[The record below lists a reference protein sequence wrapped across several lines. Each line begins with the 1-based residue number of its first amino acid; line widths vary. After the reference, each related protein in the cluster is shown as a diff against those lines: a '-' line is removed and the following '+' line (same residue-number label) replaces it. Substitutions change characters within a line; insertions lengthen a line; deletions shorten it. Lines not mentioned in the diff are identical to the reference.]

1 MTNDKGSKMAQKKTS
16 YLRLVKPPD
25 NLKEIKKKARR
36 IHRKKA
42 EQILSMAILVILAVC
57 GTWLLMKNETYSQAR
72 KASAYTNEL
81 SDTNSY
87 ARFSNGIVRYNRDG
101 VVFLN
106 RRNEEQWIQPTQLQ
120 NPIIVTKEKTFAVA
134 DSGGNNI
141 LVFDREG
148 LKGEI
153 ETTLPIEKIAIS
165 EQGIVS
171 AILRNEG
178 TPRIILYDATG
189 NILVE
194 QQASLSSTGYPVALD
209 MSDDGNTLAVTYL
222 YTQGTAVQSRVI
234 YYNFGE
240 AGQEKSD
247 NIVASDEYDG
257 TVMADMFFMGND
269 RSVAVGD
276 NSFVIYSGL
285 ESPKKVKEV
294 TLTQEVKS
302 VFHSDRYIGFIMLN
316 QERSGYEVSLYNR
329 SGEQIFSKAITGDYG
344 NVRIDGDEIIMF
356 EGSRCCIVTD
366 TGIIKFQGDLM
377 VDVLEMFRAPGMN
390 RYYVMTVNELR
401 IVYLTK

>member
-1 MTNDKGSKMAQKKTS
+1 MAQKKTP
-16 YLRLVKPPD
+16 YLKLVQPPD
-25 NLKEIKKKARR
+25 DVKEIKKKTRR
-36 IHRKKA
+36 SNRKKA
-42 EQILSMAILVILAVC
+42 ERVLSILILVILAIC
-57 GTWLLMKNETYSQAR
+57 GTWLLMKNQTYGQAR
-72 KASAYTNEL
+72 KASGYTKEL
-81 SDTNSY
+81 SDTNDF
-87 ARFSNGIVRYNRDG
+87 ARFANGIVRYNRDG

-120 NPIIVTKEKTFAVA
+120 NPIIEVKENAFAVA

-141 LVFDREG
+141 LVFDKDG

-165 EQGIVS
+165 DQGIVS

-178 TPRIILYDATG
+178 APKIMSYDATG

-194 QQASLSSTGYPVALD
+194 QQASLNSTGYPVALE
-209 MSDDGNTLAVTYL
+209 MSDDGNTLAVSYL

-240 AGQEKSD
+240 AGQSQTD
-247 NIVASDEYDG
+247 NVVASDEYDG
-257 TVMADMFFMGND
+257 TVMAELFFMGND

-276 NSFVIYSGL
+276 DSFVIYSGR
-285 ESPKKVKEV
+285 ENPKQMKEV
-294 TLTQEVKS
+294 KLTQEIKS
-302 VFHSDRYIGFIMLN
+302 VFHSDKYIGFIMLN
-316 QERSGYEVSLYNR
+316 QEKSGYEVCLYDR
-329 SGEQIFSKAITGDYG
+329 SGEQIFTREITGDYG
-344 NVRIDGDEIIMF
+344 NVRLDGDEIIMF
-356 EGSRCCIVTD
+356 EGSRCCIITV

-377 VDVLEMFRAPGMN
+377 VDVLEIFRAPGVN

>member
-1 MTNDKGSKMAQKKTS
+1 MAQKKTP
-16 YLRLVKPPD
+16 YLKLVKPPD
-25 NLKEIKKKARR
+25 NVKEIKKKTRK
-36 IHRKKA
+36 INRKKA
-42 EQILSMAILVILAVC
+42 EQMLSIAILVILAIC
-57 GTWLLMKNETYSQAR
+57 GTWLLMKNQTYGQAR
-72 KASAYTNEL
+72 KASGYTNEL

-87 ARFSNGIVRYNRDG
+87 ARFADGIVRYNRDG

-120 NPIIVTKEKTFAVA
+120 NPIIEVRENAFAVA

-141 LVFDREG
+141 LVFDKDG

-165 EQGIVS
+165 DQGIVS

-178 TPRIILYDATG
+178 APKIMSYDATG

-194 QQASLSSTGYPVALD
+194 QQASLNRTGYPVALE
-209 MSDDGNTLAVTYL
+209 MSDDGNTLAVSYL
-222 YTQGTAVQSRVI
+222 CTRGTAVQSRVI

-240 AGQEKSD
+240 TGQSEAD

-257 TVMADMFFMGND
+257 TVMAEIFFMGSD
-269 RSVAVGD
+269 RSVVVGD
-276 NSFVIYSGL
+276 DSFVIYSGTEKPEQL
-285 ESPKKVKEV
+285 KEV
-294 TLTQEVKS
+294 TMDQEIKS
-302 VFHSDRYIGFIMLN
+302 VFHSDRYIGFILLN
-316 QERSGYEVSLYNR
+316 QEKSGYEVCLYNR
-329 SGEQIFSKAITGDYG
+329 SGDRIFSRAITGDYG
-344 NVRIDGDEIIMF
+344 NVRLDGDNIIMF
-356 EGSRCCIVTD
+356 EGSRCCIVTV

-377 VDVLEMFRAPGMN
+377 VDVMEMFRAPGIN

>member
-1 MTNDKGSKMAQKKTS
+1 MAQKKTP
-16 YLRLVKPPD
+16 YLKLV
-25 NLKEIKKKARR
+25 KEIKKKTRK
-36 IHRKKA
+36 INRKKA
-42 EQILSMAILVILAVC
+42 EQMLSIAILVILAIC
-57 GTWLLMKNETYSQAR
+57 GTWLLMKNQTYGQAR
-72 KASAYTNEL
+72 KASGYTNEL

-87 ARFSNGIVRYNRDG
+87 ARFADGIVRYNRDG

-120 NPIIVTKEKTFAVA
+120 NPIIEVRENAFAVA

-141 LVFDREG
+141 LVFDKDG

-165 EQGIVS
+165 DQGIVS

-178 TPRIILYDATG
+178 APKIMSYDATG

-194 QQASLSSTGYPVALD
+194 QQASLNSTGYPVALE
-209 MSDDGNTLAVTYL
+209 MSDDGNTLAVSYL
-222 YTQGTAVQSRVI
+222 YTRGTAVQSRVI

-240 AGQEKSD
+240 TGQSEAD

-257 TVMADMFFMGND
+257 TVMAEIFFMGSD
-269 RSVAVGD
+269 RSVVVGD
-276 NSFVIYSGL
+276 DSFVIYSGTEKPEQL
-285 ESPKKVKEV
+285 KEV
-294 TLTQEVKS
+294 TMDQEIKS
-302 VFHSDRYIGFIMLN
+302 VFHSDRYIGFILLN
-316 QERSGYEVSLYNR
+316 QEKSGYEVCLYNR
-329 SGEQIFSKAITGDYG
+329 SGDRIFSRAITGDYG
-344 NVRIDGDEIIMF
+344 NVRLDGDNIIMF
-356 EGSRCCIVTD
+356 EGSRCCIVTV

-377 VDVLEMFRAPGMN
+377 VDVLEMFRAPGIN

>member
-1 MTNDKGSKMAQKKTS
+1 MAQKKTP

-25 NLKEIKKKARR
+25 NVKEIRKKIRKF
-36 IHRKKA
+36 HRKKA
-42 EQILSMAILVILAVC
+42 EQILSIAILVVLAVC
-57 GTWLLMKNETYSQAR
+57 GTWLLMKNQTYGQAR
-72 KASAYTNEL
+72 KASGYTNEL

-120 NPIIVTKEKTFAVA
+120 DPVIVVKEKTFAVA

-141 LVFDREG
+141 LVFDKDG

-171 AILRNEG
+171 AILKNEG
-178 TPRIILYDATG
+178 TPKIITYDAAG

-194 QQASLSSTGYPVALD
+194 QQTSLASTGYPVALD

-240 AGQEKSD
+240 TGQAEAD

-257 TVMADMFFMGND
+257 TVMADVFFMGND

-285 ESPKKVKEV
+285 ESPQKVKEV
-294 TLTQEVKS
+294 TLTQDVKS

-316 QERSGYEVSLYNR
+316 QERSGYEVCLYNR
-329 SGEQIFSKAITGDYG
+329 SGDQIFSRSITGDYG

-356 EGSRCCIVTD
+356 DGSRCCIVTA
-366 TGIIKFQGDLM
+366 TGITKFQGDLM
-377 VDVLEMFRAPGMN
+377 VDALEIFRAPGMN

>member
-1 MTNDKGSKMAQKKTS
+1 M
-16 YLRLVKPPD
+16 
-25 NLKEIKKKARR
+25 
-36 IHRKKA
+36 
-42 EQILSMAILVILAVC
+42 
-57 GTWLLMKNETYSQAR
+57 
-72 KASAYTNEL
+72 
-81 SDTNSY
+81 
-87 ARFSNGIVRYNRDG
+87 
-101 VVFLN
+101 
-106 RRNEEQWIQPTQLQ
+106 
-120 NPIIVTKEKTFAVA
+120 
-134 DSGGNNI
+134 
-141 LVFDREG
+141 
-148 LKGEI
+148 
-153 ETTLPIEKIAIS
+153 
-165 EQGIVS
+165 S

-178 TPRIILYDATG
+178 TPRIISYDATG

>member
-1 MTNDKGSKMAQKKTS
+1 MAQKKTP
-16 YLRLVKPPD
+16 YLKLVQPPD
-25 NLKEIKKKARR
+25 DVKEIKKKTRR
-36 IHRKKA
+36 INRKKA
-42 EQILSMAILVILAVC
+42 ERVLSILILVILAIC
-57 GTWLLMKNETYSQAR
+57 GTWLLMKNQTYGQAR
-72 KASAYTNEL
+72 KASGYTKEL
-81 SDTNSY
+81 SDTNNF
-87 ARFSNGIVRYNRDG
+87 ARFANGIVRYNRDG

-120 NPIIVTKEKTFAVA
+120 NPIIEVKENAFAVA

-141 LVFDREG
+141 LVFDKDG

-165 EQGIVS
+165 DQGIVS

-178 TPRIILYDATG
+178 APKIMSYDATG

-194 QQASLSSTGYPVALD
+194 QQASLNSTGYPVALE
-209 MSDDGNTLAVTYL
+209 MSDDGNTLAVSYL

-240 AGQEKSD
+240 AGQSQTD
-247 NIVASDEYDG
+247 NVVASDEYDG
-257 TVMADMFFMGND
+257 TVMAELFFMGND

-276 NSFVIYSGL
+276 DSFVIYSGR
-285 ESPKKVKEV
+285 ENPKQMKEV
-294 TLTQEVKS
+294 KLTQEIKS
-302 VFHSDRYIGFIMLN
+302 VFHSDKYIGFIMLN
-316 QERSGYEVSLYNR
+316 QEKSGYEVCLYDR
-329 SGEQIFSKAITGDYG
+329 SGEQIFTREITGDYG
-344 NVRIDGDEIIMF
+344 NVRLDGDEIIMF
-356 EGSRCCIVTD
+356 EGSRCCIITV

-377 VDVLEMFRAPGMN
+377 VDVLEIFRAPGVN

>member
-1 MTNDKGSKMAQKKTS
+1 MAQKKTP
-16 YLRLVKPPD
+16 YLKLVQPPD
-25 NLKEIKKKARR
+25 DVKEIKKKTRR
-36 IHRKKA
+36 INRKKA
-42 EQILSMAILVILAVC
+42 ERVLSILILVILAIC
-57 GTWLLMKNETYSQAR
+57 GTWLLVKNQTYGQAR
-72 KASAYTNEL
+72 KASGYTKEL
-81 SDTNSY
+81 SDTNNF
-87 ARFSNGIVRYNRDG
+87 ARFANGIVRYNRDG

-120 NPIIVTKEKTFAVA
+120 NPIIEVKENAFAVA

-141 LVFDREG
+141 LVFDKDG

-165 EQGIVS
+165 DQGIVS

-178 TPRIILYDATG
+178 APKIMSYDATG

-194 QQASLSSTGYPVALD
+194 QQASLNSTGYPVALE
-209 MSDDGNTLAVTYL
+209 MSDDGNTLAVSYL

-240 AGQEKSD
+240 AGQSQTD
-247 NIVASDEYDG
+247 NVVASDEYDG
-257 TVMADMFFMGND
+257 TVMAELFFMGND

-276 NSFVIYSGL
+276 DSFVIYSGR
-285 ESPKKVKEV
+285 ENPKQMKEV
-294 TLTQEVKS
+294 KLTQEIKS
-302 VFHSDRYIGFIMLN
+302 VFHSDKYIGFIMLN
-316 QERSGYEVSLYNR
+316 QEKSGYEVCLYDR
-329 SGEQIFSKAITGDYG
+329 SGEQIFTREITGDYG
-344 NVRIDGDEIIMF
+344 NVRLDGDEIIMF
-356 EGSRCCIVTD
+356 EGSRCCIITV

-377 VDVLEMFRAPGMN
+377 VDVLEMFRAPGVN

>member
-1 MTNDKGSKMAQKKTS
+1 MAQKKTS
-16 YLRLVKPPD
+16 NFRLVKPPD
-25 NLKEIKKKARR
+25 NVKEIKKKIRR

-42 EQILSMAILVILAVC
+42 EQILSIAILVILAVC
-57 GTWLLMKNETYSQAR
+57 GTWLLMKNETYGQAR
-72 KASAYTNEL
+72 KASGYTNEL

-120 NPIIVTKEKTFAVA
+120 NPIIEVRENAFAVA

-141 LVFDREG
+141 LVFDKDG

-165 EQGIVS
+165 DQGIVS

-178 TPRIILYDATG
+178 APKIMSYDATG

-194 QQASLSSTGYPVALD
+194 QQASLNSTGYPVALE
-209 MSDDGNTLAVTYL
+209 MSDDGNTLAVSYL
-222 YTQGTAVQSRVI
+222 YTRGTAVQSRVI

-240 AGQEKSD
+240 TGQSEAD

-257 TVMADMFFMGND
+257 TVMAEIFFMGSD
-269 RSVAVGD
+269 RSVVVGD
-276 NSFVIYSGL
+276 DSFVIYSGTEKPEQL
-285 ESPKKVKEV
+285 KEV
-294 TLTQEVKS
+294 TMDQEIKS
-302 VFHSDRYIGFIMLN
+302 VFHSDRYIGFILLN
-316 QERSGYEVSLYNR
+316 QEKSGYEVCLYDR
-329 SGEQIFSKAITGDYG
+329 SGNRIFSRAITGDYG
-344 NVRIDGDEIIMF
+344 NVRLDGDNIIMF
-356 EGSRCCIVTD
+356 EGSRCCIVTV

-377 VDVLEMFRAPGMN
+377 VDVLEMFRAPGIN

>member
-1 MTNDKGSKMAQKKTS
+1 MAQKKTP
-16 YLRLVKPPD
+16 YLKLVQPPD
-25 NLKEIKKKARR
+25 DVKEIKKKTRR
-36 IHRKKA
+36 INRKKA
-42 EQILSMAILVILAVC
+42 ERVLSILILVILAIC
-57 GTWLLMKNETYSQAR
+57 GTWLLMKNQTYGQAR
-72 KASAYTNEL
+72 KASGYTKEL
-81 SDTNSY
+81 SDTNNF
-87 ARFSNGIVRYNRDG
+87 ARFANGIVRYNRDG

-120 NPIIVTKEKTFAVA
+120 NPIIEVRENAFAVA

-141 LVFDREG
+141 LVFDKDG

-165 EQGIVS
+165 DQGIVS

-178 TPRIILYDATG
+178 APKIMSYDATG

-194 QQASLSSTGYPVALD
+194 QQASLNSTGYPVALE
-209 MSDDGNTLAVTYL
+209 MSDDGNTLAVSYL
-222 YTQGTAVQSRVI
+222 YTRGTAVQSRVI

-240 AGQEKSD
+240 TGQSEAD

-257 TVMADMFFMGND
+257 TVMAEIFFMGSD
-269 RSVAVGD
+269 RSVVVGD
-276 NSFVIYSGL
+276 DSFVIYSGTEKPEQL
-285 ESPKKVKEV
+285 KEV
-294 TLTQEVKS
+294 TMDQEIKS
-302 VFHSDRYIGFIMLN
+302 VFHSDRYIGFILLN
-316 QERSGYEVSLYNR
+316 QEKSGYEVCLYNR
-329 SGEQIFSKAITGDYG
+329 SGDRIFSRAITGDYG
-344 NVRIDGDEIIMF
+344 NVRLDGDNIIMF
-356 EGSRCCIVTD
+356 EGSRCCIVTV

-377 VDVLEMFRAPGMN
+377 VDVLEMFRAPGIN

>member
-1 MTNDKGSKMAQKKTS
+1 MAQKKTP
-16 YLRLVKPPD
+16 YLKLVQPPD
-25 NLKEIKKKARR
+25 DVKEIKKKTRR
-36 IHRKKA
+36 INRKKA
-42 EQILSMAILVILAVC
+42 ERVLSILILVILAIC
-57 GTWLLMKNETYSQAR
+57 GTWLLMKNQTYGQAR
-72 KASAYTNEL
+72 KASGYTKEL
-81 SDTNSY
+81 SDTNDF
-87 ARFSNGIVRYNRDG
+87 ARFANGIVRYNRDG

-120 NPIIVTKEKTFAVA
+120 NPIIEVKENAFAVA

-141 LVFDREG
+141 LVFDKDG

-165 EQGIVS
+165 DQGIVS

-178 TPRIILYDATG
+178 APKIMSYDATG

-194 QQASLSSTGYPVALD
+194 QQASLNSTGYPVALE
-209 MSDDGNTLAVTYL
+209 MSDDGNTLAVSYL

-240 AGQEKSD
+240 AGQSQTD
-247 NIVASDEYDG
+247 NVVASDEYDG
-257 TVMADMFFMGND
+257 TVMAELFFMGND

-276 NSFVIYSGL
+276 DSFVIYSGR
-285 ESPKKVKEV
+285 ENPKQMKEV
-294 TLTQEVKS
+294 KLTQEIKS
-302 VFHSDRYIGFIMLN
+302 VFHSDKYIGFIMLN
-316 QERSGYEVSLYNR
+316 QEKSGYEVCLYDR
-329 SGEQIFSKAITGDYG
+329 SGEQIFTREITGDYG
-344 NVRIDGDEIIMF
+344 NVRLDGDEIIMF
-356 EGSRCCIVTD
+356 EGSRCCIITV

-377 VDVLEMFRAPGMN
+377 VDVLEIFRAPGVN

>member
-1 MTNDKGSKMAQKKTS
+1 MAQKKTP
-16 YLRLVKPPD
+16 YLKLVQPPD
-25 NLKEIKKKARR
+25 DVKEIKKKTRR
-36 IHRKKA
+36 INRKKA
-42 EQILSMAILVILAVC
+42 ERVLSILILVILAIC
-57 GTWLLMKNETYSQAR
+57 GTWLLVKNQTYGQAR
-72 KASAYTNEL
+72 KASGYTKEL
-81 SDTNSY
+81 SDTNNF
-87 ARFSNGIVRYNRDG
+87 ARFANGIVRYNRDG

-120 NPIIVTKEKTFAVA
+120 NPIIEVKENAFAVA

-141 LVFDREG
+141 LVFDKDG

-165 EQGIVS
+165 DQGIVS

-178 TPRIILYDATG
+178 APKIMSYDATG

-194 QQASLSSTGYPVALD
+194 QQASLNSTGYPVALE
-209 MSDDGNTLAVTYL
+209 MSDDGNTLAVSYL

-240 AGQEKSD
+240 AGQSQTD
-247 NIVASDEYDG
+247 NVVASDEYDG
-257 TVMADMFFMGND
+257 TVMAELFFMGND

-276 NSFVIYSGL
+276 DSFVIYSGR
-285 ESPKKVKEV
+285 ENPKQMKEV
-294 TLTQEVKS
+294 KLTQEIKS
-302 VFHSDRYIGFIMLN
+302 VFHSDKYIGFIMLN
-316 QERSGYEVSLYNR
+316 QEKSGYEVCLYNR
-329 SGEQIFSKAITGDYG
+329 SGEQIFTREITGDYG
-344 NVRIDGDEIIMF
+344 NVRLDGDEIIMF
-356 EGSRCCIVTD
+356 EGSRCCIITV

-377 VDVLEMFRAPGMN
+377 VDVLEMFRAPGVN

>member
-1 MTNDKGSKMAQKKTS
+1 MTQKKTP

-25 NLKEIKKKARR
+25 NVKEIKKN
-36 IHRKKA
+36 HRKIRRKKT
-42 EQILSMAILVILAVC
+42 EQILSIAILAVLAVC
-57 GTWLLMKNETYSQAR
+57 GTWLLMKNQTYGQAR
-72 KASAYTNEL
+72 KASGYTNEL

-120 NPIIVTKEKTFAVA
+120 NPVIAVKEKAFAVA
-134 DSGGNNI
+134 DRGGNNI
-141 LVFDREG
+141 LVFDKEG

-153 ETTLPIEKIAIS
+153 ETTLPIEKFAIS

-178 TPRIILYDATG
+178 TPKIVMYDATG

-194 QQASLSSTGYPVALD
+194 QQASLSNTGYPVALD
-209 MSDDGNTLAVTYL
+209 LSDDGNTLAVAYL
-222 YTQGTAVQSRVI
+222 YTQGTVVQSRVI

-240 AGQEKSD
+240 TGRARAD
-247 NIVASDEYDG
+247 NIVASDEYNG
-257 TVMADMFFMGND
+257 TVMADIFFMSND
-269 RSVAVGD
+269 RFVAVGD

-285 ESPKKVKEV
+285 ESPEKLKEV
-294 TLTQEVKS
+294 NLTQEVKS
-302 VFHSDRYIGFIMLN
+302 VFHSDRYIGFILLN
-316 QERSGYEVSLYNR
+316 RERSGYEVCMYNR
-329 SGEQIFSKAITGDYG
+329 SGEQIFSRQITGDYG

-356 EGSRCCIVTD
+356 EGSRCCIVTA
-366 TGIIKFQGDLM
+366 TGIIEFQGDLM

>member
-1 MTNDKGSKMAQKKTS
+1 MAQKKTP
-16 YLRLVKPPD
+16 YLKLVHPPD
-25 NLKEIKKKARR
+25 DVKEIKKKTRR
-36 IHRKKA
+36 INRKKA
-42 EQILSMAILVILAVC
+42 ERVLSILILVILAIC
-57 GTWLLMKNETYSQAR
+57 GTWLLMKNQTYGQAR
-72 KASAYTNEL
+72 KASGYTKEL
-81 SDTNSY
+81 SDTNDF
-87 ARFSNGIVRYNRDG
+87 ARFANGIVRYNRDG

-120 NPIIVTKEKTFAVA
+120 NPIIEVKENAFAVA

-141 LVFDREG
+141 LVFDKDG

-165 EQGIVS
+165 DQGIVS

-178 TPRIILYDATG
+178 APKIMSYDATG

-194 QQASLSSTGYPVALD
+194 QQASLNSTGYPVALE
-209 MSDDGNTLAVTYL
+209 MSDDGNTLAVSYL

-240 AGQEKSD
+240 AGQSQTD
-247 NIVASDEYDG
+247 NVVASDEYDG
-257 TVMADMFFMGND
+257 TVMAELFFMGND

-276 NSFVIYSGL
+276 DSFVIYSGR
-285 ESPKKVKEV
+285 ENPKQMKEV
-294 TLTQEVKS
+294 KLTQEIKS
-302 VFHSDRYIGFIMLN
+302 VFHSDKYIGFIMLN
-316 QERSGYEVSLYNR
+316 QEKSGYEVCLYDR
-329 SGEQIFSKAITGDYG
+329 SGEQIFTREITGDYG
-344 NVRIDGDEIIMF
+344 NVRLDGDEIIMF
-356 EGSRCCIVTD
+356 EGSRCCIITV

-377 VDVLEMFRAPGMN
+377 VDVLEIFRAPGVN